1 MRVDMRVV
9 RSLWLPVVL
18 ALAPL
23 VGAACGGA
31 PAPGPAAPPATSSPA
46 ATASSTPAWLATPA
60 ASSSAPAVASS
71 APPAPIAPPRPRER
85 VVTAPAACVGA
96 KLSFAA
102 VVKPCACE
110 STSMPELRRPGAP
123 DCDFV
128 SDDEA
133 AVKRVL
139 RAELIL
145 ATPTVAPGKPLGLVA
160 RYSNTGTEPLHVRL
174 ERDAHA
180 HVDVLDAAGKPV
192 PDERDPA
199 CVEVGILSMAS
210 FALVVL
216 PPGGVLEVPAVWQAS
231 RGRRV
236 PDHGSGM
243 GCKTVPGSALKKGA
257 YKVRMQGHH
266 VWDLRE
272 QTMVADV
279 TVQ

>member
-1 MRVDMRVV
+1 MRVEMRVV

-71 APPAPIAPPRPRER
+71 APLAPPRPRER
-85 VVTAPAACVGA
+85 VATAPAACVGA
-96 KLSFAA
+96 RLSFET

-110 STSMPELRRPGAP
+110 STSMPELRRPGSP

-128 SDDEA
+128 PADEA
-133 AVKRVL
+133 AVKQAL

-145 ATPTVAPGKPLGLVA
+145 AAPTVAPGKSLGLVV

-180 HVDVLDAAGKPV
+180 HVDVLDTAGKPV

-216 PPGGVLEVPAVWQAS
+216 PPGGMLEVPATWQAS

-243 GCKTVPGSALKKGA
+243 GCKTVPGSALKRGS
-257 YKVRMQGHH
+257 YKVRVQGHH

-272 QTMVADV
+272 QAIVADV